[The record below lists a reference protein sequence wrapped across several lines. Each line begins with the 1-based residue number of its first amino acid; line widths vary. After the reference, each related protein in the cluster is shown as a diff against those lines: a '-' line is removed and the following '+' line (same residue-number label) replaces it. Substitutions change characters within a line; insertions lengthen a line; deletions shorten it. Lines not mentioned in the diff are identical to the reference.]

1 MLFKQKNLK
10 ASGVVFILSYVVFK
24 SLRNWQFQIVEKIGR
39 KKETYLRNTQTTNN
53 YRALIS
59 WFIAWLSLNH
69 DIIYLYG
76 KPTLWHRKVHFEGK
90 QTFHSLH
97 YDNNVLAH
105 NNSVILFSIIT
116 KRKKVELHDNEVK
129 FPVRL
134 HLFNQ
139 HPKALC
145 LFIPI
150 YDVFMYLILSFNL
163 KRVVYTLKNLNT
175 IEYYNPKQVKMEFQ
189 RVKNKMH

>member
-76 KPTLWHRKVHFEGK
+76 KPTLWHRKVHFEDK

-105 NNSVILFSIIT
+105 NNSVIHTLLYHYEKEKSRIT
-116 KRKKVELHDNEVK
+116 WQWSKIPGATSFV
-129 FPVRL
+129 
-134 HLFNQ
+134 Q
-139 HPKALC
+139 STSQSS
-145 LFIPI
+145 LFI
-150 YDVFMYLILSFNL
+150 
-163 KRVVYTLKNLNT
+163 YTHLWCVHVPDT
-175 IEYYNPKQVKMEFQ
+175 QF
-189 RVKNKMH
+189 